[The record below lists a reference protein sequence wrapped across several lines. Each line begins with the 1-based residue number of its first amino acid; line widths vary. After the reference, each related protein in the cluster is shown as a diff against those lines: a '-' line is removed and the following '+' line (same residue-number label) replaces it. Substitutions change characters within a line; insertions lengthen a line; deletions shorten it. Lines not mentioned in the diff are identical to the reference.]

1 MCHEQPESMSHMFSR
16 PPSITSESELEMFLE
31 DLPMRKMPV
40 KSLRA
45 AHARGILTGEIKV
58 AQRSTRS
65 GHDLLELLLVSEAV
79 LLLIV
84 TLVAGVIPVGVVIL
98 VGGVEV
104 LPLGTVDDEVGGATA
119 LEAAHV

>member
-1 MCHEQPESMSHMFSR
+1 MSHMFSR

-58 AQRSTRS
+58 A
-65 GHDLLELLLVSEAV
+65 
-79 LLLIV
+79 
-84 TLVAGVIPVGVVIL
+84 
-98 VGGVEV
+98 
-104 LPLGTVDDEVGGATA
+104 
-119 LEAAHV
+119 